1 MIMRKKIL
9 CALPFLIFIV
19 ICVNFQCSPSW
30 AVGAAFCHQ
39 MPDRSPMFGTA
50 QLPFCFRC
58 AGLFAGI
65 LCALLYSLLR
75 REDEAMFSARS
86 IVFLAAALLFYGI
99 DILNATTLLDITI
112 YPDQTH
118 TRFLSGFAAGA
129 GIAGFILP
137 LYRNIFHIEGSRKP
151 SLLLRLGFLL
161 VCAALFHAAMY
172 SNSTVIELP
181 LRIILCLSAVTFLI
195 QLYSLLIKAIASV
208 REIPC
213 PAKSVYLPAAA
224 FALLQIDLLSFAH
237 LQLTASGLIQF

>member
-1 MIMRKKIL
+1 MRKKLL
-9 CALPFLIFIV
+9 CALPFLIFVI
-19 ICVNFQCSPSW
+19 ICVRFHCAPSW

-39 MPDRSPMFGTA
+39 MPDRSPMFGTV

-65 LCALLYSLLR
+65 FCALLYSLLR
-75 REDEAMFSARS
+75 KEDEAMFSVRS
-86 IVFLAAALLFYGI
+86 IVFLAAALFFYAI
-99 DILNATTLLDITI
+99 DILNSTTLLDVTI

-129 GIAGFILP
+129 GIAGFNIP
-137 LYRNIFHIEGSRKP
+137 LYRNLFHHEGSRKP

-161 VCAALFHAAMY
+161 VCVFLFHAAVY
-172 SNSTVIELP
+172 ADSAVIELP
-181 LRIILCLSAVTFLI
+181 LRIILCLSAVFFLFL
-195 QLYSLLIKAIASV
+195 LYSLLIKAVSSI
-208 REIPC
+208 REIPRSDR
-213 PAKSVYLPAAA
+213 SVYLSAAS

>member
-1 MIMRKKIL
+1 MRKKLL
-9 CALPFLIFIV
+9 CALPFLIFV
-19 ICVNFQCSPSW
+19 LICIRFQCAPSW

-65 LCALLYSLLR
+65 FCALLYSLLR
-75 REDEAMFSARS
+75 KEDEAMFSPRS
-86 IVFLAAALLFYGI
+86 IVFLAAALIFYGI
-99 DILNATTLLDITI
+99 DILNSTTLLDVTI

-137 LYRNIFHIEGSRKP
+137 LYRNVFHTEGSRKP

-161 VCAALFHAAMY
+161 VCAFLFHAAVY
-172 SNSTVIELP
+172 ADSTAIELP
-181 LRIILCLSAVTFLI
+181 LRIILCLSAVIFLVL
-195 QLYSLLIKAIASV
+195 LYSLLIKAVSSI
-208 REIPC
+208 REIPRSDR
-213 PAKSVYLPAAA
+213 SVYLPAAA

>member
-1 MIMRKKIL
+1 MRKKLL
-9 CALPFLIFIV
+9 CALPFLIFVI
-19 ICVNFQCSPSW
+19 ICVRFQCAPSW

-39 MPDRSPMFGTA
+39 MPDRSPMFGTT

-65 LCALLYSLLR
+65 LCALPYSMLR
-75 REDEAMFSARS
+75 KEDEAMFSFRS
-86 IVFLAAALLFYGI
+86 IVFLAAALIFYGI
-99 DILNATTLLDITI
+99 DILNSTTLLDITI

-137 LYRNIFHIEGSRKP
+137 LYRNVFHIEGSRKP
-151 SLLLRLGFLL
+151 SLLLCLIFLL
-161 VCAALFHAAMY
+161 VCAFLFHAAVY
-172 SNSTVIELP
+172 ADSAVIELP
-181 LRIILCLSAVTFLI
+181 LRIILCLSAVIFLI
-195 QLYSLLIKAIASV
+195 LLYSLLIKAISMAKGTARS
-208 REIPC
+208 
-213 PAKSVYLPAAA
+213 AKSVYLSASA

>member
-1 MIMRKKIL
+1 MRKKLL
-9 CALPFLIFIV
+9 CALPFLIFIL
-19 ICVNFQCSPSW
+19 ICVRFHCAPSW

-39 MPDRSPMFGTA
+39 FAARSPMFGTA

-65 LCALLYSLLR
+65 FCALLYSLLR
-75 REDEAMFSARS
+75 KENEAMFSAQS
-86 IVFLAAALLFYGI
+86 IIFLAAALIFYAI
-99 DILNATTLLDITI
+99 DILNSTTLLDVTI

-137 LYRNIFHIEGSRKP
+137 MYRNVFHIEGSRKP

-161 VCAALFHAAMY
+161 VCAFLFHAAVY
-172 SNSTVIELP
+172 SNSTVIEFP
-181 LRIILCLSAVTFLI
+181 LRIILCLSAVIFLI
-195 QLYSLLIKAIASV
+195 LLYSLLIQAVSMAKGNTRS
-208 REIPC
+208 
-213 PAKSVYLPAAA
+213 AKSVYLSASA

-237 LQLTASGLIQF
+237 LQPTASGLIQF

>member
-1 MIMRKKIL
+1 MRKKLL
-9 CALPFLIFIV
+9 CALPFLIFIL
-19 ICVNFQCSPSW
+19 ICVRFQCAPSW

-39 MPDRSPMFGTA
+39 MPERSPMFGTV

-65 LCALLYSLLR
+65 FCALLYALLR
-75 REDEAMFSARS
+75 KEDEAMFSPQS
-86 IVFLAAALLFYGI
+86 IVFLAAALIFYGI
-99 DILNATTLLDITI
+99 DILNSTTLLDITI

-129 GIAGFILP
+129 GIAGFNIP
-137 LYRNIFHIEGSRKP
+137 LYRNLFHHEGSRKP

-161 VCAALFHAAMY
+161 VCAFLFHTAVY

-181 LRIILCLSAVTFLI
+181 LRIILCLSAVTFLTG
-195 QLYSLLIKAIASV
+195 LYSLLGKAISSIKGTA
-208 REIPC
+208 RDDR
-213 PAKSVYLPAAA
+213 SVYLSAAS
-224 FALLQIDLLSFAH
+224 FALLQIAILGFAH

>member
-1 MIMRKKIL
+1 MRKKLL
-9 CALPFLIFIV
+9 CALPFLIFIL
-19 ICVNFQCSPSW
+19 ICVRFQCAPSW
-30 AVGAAFCHQ
+30 TVGAAFCHQ

-75 REDEAMFSARS
+75 KEDEAMFSVRS
-86 IVFLAAALLFYGI
+86 IVFLAAALFFYAI
-99 DILNATTLLDITI
+99 DILNSTTLLDVTI

-137 LYRNIFHIEGSRKP
+137 LYRNLFHHEGNRKP
-151 SLLLRLGFLL
+151 SLLLRLAFQT
-161 VCAALFHAAMY
+161 VCAILFHAAVY
-172 SNSTVIELP
+172 ADSTVIEFP
-181 LRIILCLSAVTFLI
+181 LRIILCLSAMIFLI
-195 QLYSLLIKAIASV
+195 LLYSLLIKAVSLARGST
-208 REIPC
+208 RS
-213 PAKSVYLPAAA
+213 AKSVYLPAAA